1 MKFVPADEGCKLHR
15 LELSRRN
22 LEILL
27 RKLDDP
33 LSGVG
38 LVDPDNRIIVGAVE
52 THDCLE
58 IVPVENEAHYSDRAA
73 GSHVH
78 AQHGRDAVNTA
89 EWRLEAIRTAIGDVL
104 DEPKADDPGMLAILI
119 LARIMGILV
128 MTDDE
133 VLHTGHGDW

>member
-1 MKFVPADEGCKLHR
+1 MYMP
-15 LELSRRN
+15 S
-22 LEILL
+22 
-27 RKLDDP
+27 
-33 LSGVG
+33 
-38 LVDPDNRIIVGAVE
+38 
-52 THDCLE
+52 T
-58 IVPVENEAHYSDRAA
+58 
-73 GSHVH
+73 
-78 AQHGRDAVNTA
+78 GRDAVNTA

>member
-1 MKFVPADEGCKLHR
+1 MKFVPAGEGRKLHR

-27 RKLDDP
+27 KKLDDP

-58 IVPVENEAHYSDRAA
+58 IVPVENETHYSDRAPGA
-73 GSHVH
+73 MYMPST
-78 AQHGRDAVNTA
+78 GRDAVNTA

-104 DEPKADDPGMLAILI
+104 DKPEADDPGTLAII
-119 LARIMGILV
+119 ALARIMGILV

-133 VLHTGHGDW
+133 VLLAH